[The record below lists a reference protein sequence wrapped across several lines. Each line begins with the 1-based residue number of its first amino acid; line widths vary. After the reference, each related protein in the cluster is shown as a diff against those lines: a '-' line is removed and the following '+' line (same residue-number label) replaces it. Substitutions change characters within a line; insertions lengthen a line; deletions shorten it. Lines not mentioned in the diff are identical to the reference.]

1 MDFGAPVELGL
12 EPVDEPPAPP
22 LPAAEDEAVED
33 LVAVKVARLRVA
45 LRVIGMPEVPKL
57 APVPAMGMVAFRGIL
72 EVTTRV
78 LFCDEVMEMVVAT
91 EVIDA
96 DEDPVIDADEESVA
110 EADGLEPE
118 PPLMLNSFVKLMS
131 DPWLICKA

>member
-1 MDFGAPVELGL
+1 MEPGVPVELGL

-22 LPAAEDEAVED
+22 APPLPAAEDEAAED

-57 APVPAMGMVAFRGIL
+57 APVPAAGMVAFKGVL
-72 EVTTRV
+72 VTTRM
-78 LFCDEVMEMVVAT
+78 LFCDEVMETVVLA

-96 DEDPVIDADEESVA
+96 DEDSVIDADEETVT
-110 EADGLEPE
+110 EADGLEAE
-118 PPLMLNSFVKLMS
+118 PPLMLNCPVKLIS
-131 DPWLICKA
+131 FP

>member
-1 MDFGAPVELGL
+1 MEPGAPVVELGL

-22 LPAAEDEAVED
+22 APPLPAAEDEAAED

-57 APVPAMGMVAFRGIL
+57 APVPVPAAGTVAFRGIL

-78 LFCDEVMEMVVAT
+78 LFCDEVMETVVAC

-96 DEDPVIDADEESVA
+96 DEDLVIDADEESVA
-110 EADGLEPE
+110 EADGSEPE
-118 PPLMLNSFVKLMS
+118 PPLMLNCPVKLMS
-131 DPWLICKA
+131 DP